1 MKFPIG
7 DCGEDNN
14 RNLSFVE
21 YSIRYITGVVTCIL
35 GALNINKSQL
45 SIVLPFNRHLKFCHL
60 ASVDIHI
67 YMITSFCLTI
77 NWSIIRPRETEG
89 IQVTVAKEE
98 LIIPYCFSL

>member
-1 MKFPIG
+1 MCYNVQYISITLSTTEICCLKFPIG

-77 NWSIIRPRETEG
+77 IG
-89 IQVTVAKEE
+89 A
-98 LIIPYCFSL
+98 